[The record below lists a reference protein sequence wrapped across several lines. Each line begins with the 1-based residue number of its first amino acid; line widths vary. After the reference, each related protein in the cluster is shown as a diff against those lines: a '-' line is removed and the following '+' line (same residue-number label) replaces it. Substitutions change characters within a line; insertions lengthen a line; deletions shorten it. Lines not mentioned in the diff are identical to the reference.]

1 MSGDRGGAGAPGLDV
16 AAVRAQFPALARRE
30 GGQPVIYFDG
40 PAGSQVP
47 QRVIDRMADYLAHH
61 NANTH
66 GLFATSRE
74 TDQILEGGRAALA
87 DFLGASDPDCVVFGQ
102 SATSLAFQLS
112 RSLARTWKPGDR
124 VVVTQLDH
132 DANVTPWV
140 MAAADAG
147 AQVRTVKLAAGGGLA
162 PLRSAW
168 GEGALDMDDL
178 AAALEGGRTRLCAVT
193 AASNA
198 TGTLPPLARIA
209 EMVRAAGAELAVD
222 AVHYA
227 PHRLPDVTAWDCD
240 YAVCSTYKFFGPHMG
255 VLWGRREHLAGL
267 PAYQVRPADDVPPW
281 RWMTGTASH
290 EGIAGAAAAVEYI
303 EELGAGAGAE
313 ATRRARLVEAYRL
326 IGAHE
331 TALCRRLLAG
341 LAENPAVQVW
351 GIADPDRAA
360 ERAPTVAFTHARKS
374 PAEIAAYLGERGVYV
389 WHGNYYALELS
400 RALGREPDGM
410 VRVGLL
416 HYNTAGEVDRLLSL
430 LRELGE

>member
-1 MSGDRGGAGAPGLDV
+1 MSRARGGEGGGAPGLDL

-30 GGQPVIYFDG
+30 GGQPVIYLDG

-47 QRVIDRMADYLAHH
+47 RRVIDRMADYLAHH

-74 TDQILEGGRAALA
+74 TDAVLDQGRAALA
-87 DFLGASDPDCVVFGQ
+87 DLLGASDPDCVVFGPN
-102 SATSLAFQLS
+102 ATTLLFQLS
-112 RSLARTWKPGDR
+112 RSLARTWGPGDQ

-140 MAAADAG
+140 TAAADAG
-147 AQVRTVKLAAGGGLA
+147 AQVRTVKLAAGGG
-162 PLRSAW
+162 
-168 GEGALDMDDL
+168 ALDLDDL
-178 AAALEGGRTRLCAVT
+178 ADALAGRRTRLCAVT

-209 EMVRAAGAELAVD
+209 EMVRGAGAQLVVD

-227 PHRLPDVTAWDCD
+227 PHRAPDVAAWDCD

-267 PAYQVRPADDVPPW
+267 PVYQVRPADDVPPW

-303 EELGAGAGAE
+303 EELGASAGAQ
-313 ATRRARLVEAYRL
+313 ATRRARLLEAYRR

-331 TALCRRLLAG
+331 QELCRRLLAG
-341 LAENPAVQVW
+341 LADNPAIRVW
-351 GIADPDRAA
+351 GIAEPERAA
-360 ERAPTVAFTHARKS
+360 ERAPTVAFTHARRS
-374 PAEIAAYLGERGVYV
+374 SAEVAAYLGERGVYV

-416 HYNTAGEVDRLLSL
+416 HYNTADEVDRLLSL
-430 LRELGE
+430 LRELPE